1 MSSRDKT
8 TRVDGLGLWR
18 SWTRNFKTKQLALLD
33 LIDNSLDAAIEGQ
46 NCDGFTGKVHLFPDI
61 YGKAG
66 YDKATTGICIVNNCK
81 NPIRP
86 LGKVL
91 EAYNSSKVD
100 SGAGDI
106 GENGVGLKQG
116 CATLSDLSFVLV
128 KNENENIELGIIA
141 KQLQR
146 EDGCYLPA
154 FTFSTKLGPPLN
166 EQMIILFSHPNHAD
180 VANCVAQYG
189 AGSSSS
195 DLSAGVERLCQHLNQ
210 SLFNERFVFM
220 VIINRI
226 HQVDAKEMNAQQK
239 LIVNNMLKELYTEIP
254 RLYLHVPNSFEFM
267 IGNKRAEFKYW
278 PERLVELSSFTV
290 KINKKIPWQDMFNPT
305 EFYELR
311 IFVGF
316 DGIKMTDSTARKE
329 MALYVYS
336 RQSGRLIS
344 QTHDARTLCGLQAG
358 GTEFCQGLTVII
370 DDAGGNLPLNPTK
383 QDGSFMLFCFHLNFD
398 YFLVAHISTFACV
411 VAFGEETH
419 GETHKENLMA
429 MVGCVTHFFYH
440 YHLAKYNGRKTDL
453 TREVARFGDDLLK
466 SNRKIKTLDSSNLT
480 MYNLSLKQS
489 QKSIRVEKNTAE
501 EICGADT
508 LYRLLCVRDKK
519 ASQKIRHKQST
530 LHDDEQSKTDEEI
543 DSSNFSSVPRRRL
556 STGSHERIDVKEK
569 VVFDKVDRKRK
580 KKAATK
586 SLRQTHD
593 VENSKALEK
602 SEAFVVALTQ
612 KCSDMR
618 AKIISQRTKIESQK
632 AEIKSLKIELA
643 QLKGMEGIDE

>member
-46 NCDGFTGKVHLFPDI
+46 NCDGFTGKVHLYPDI
-61 YGKAG
+61 CGKT
-66 YDKATTGICIVNNCK
+66 TTGICIVNNCV
-81 NPIRP
+81 NGIRP
-86 LGKVL
+86 LEKVL

-128 KNENENIELGIIA
+128 KNDSDNVELGIIA

-146 EDGCYLPA
+146 MDGCYLPA
-154 FTFSTKLGPPLN
+154 FTFSTKSGSSLN
-166 EQMIILFSHPNHAD
+166 EQMINLFSQPNNAD
-180 VANCVAQYG
+180 LAKCVAQYG
-189 AGSSSS
+189 AGTSSS
-195 DLSAGVERLCQHLNQ
+195 DLSAGVERLCQHLNH

-220 VIINRI
+220 VIINRL

-239 LIVNNMLKELYTEIP
+239 LIANNMLKELYTEIP

-278 PERLVELSSFTV
+278 PKHLVELSSFTV

-316 DGIKMTDSTARKE
+316 DGIKMTDSTAKKE

-344 QTHDARTLCGLQAG
+344 QTHDARTLCGLPAG

-383 QDGSFMLFCFHLNFD
+383 QDGALC
-398 YFLVAHISTFACV
+398 
-411 VAFGEETH
+411 
-419 GETHKENLMA
+419 
-429 MVGCVTHFFYH
+429 
-440 YHLAKYNGRKTDL
+440 
-453 TREVARFGDDLLK
+453 LL
-466 SNRKIKTLDSSNLT
+466 
-480 MYNLSLKQS
+480 
-489 QKSIRVEKNTAE
+489 
-501 EICGADT
+501 
-508 LYRLLCVRDKK
+508 
-519 ASQKIRHKQST
+519 
-530 LHDDEQSKTDEEI
+530 
-543 DSSNFSSVPRRRL
+543 
-556 STGSHERIDVKEK
+556 
-569 VVFDKVDRKRK
+569 
-580 KKAATK
+580 
-586 SLRQTHD
+586 
-593 VENSKALEK
+593 
-602 SEAFVVALTQ
+602 FVVT
-612 KCSDMR
+612 
-618 AKIISQRTKIESQK
+618 
-632 AEIKSLKIELA
+632 
-643 QLKGMEGIDE
+643 